1 MRPFLIF
8 IITTR
13 FFLKVFYKG
22 NFLKNLMKHFYLLL
36 FLLINLV
43 GTSQC
48 EVYITPN
55 SAVVIDHNP
64 GISFVFEVQ
73 NDSDTPYFGGDLY
86 LDWALSGGSSGPIW
100 EFNFGVFPILP
111 GESKY
116 VSTPSFDIPLP
127 ENVPGNWSPYSGWS
141 GDEYNQYFRI
151 TLDENVNFNDSDC
164 YQWMLDGDGGYWNE
178 PLSDGCNNPNGDN
191 FCDDQCNLEIL
202 DFNLETAELTIIP
215 NSTYCPNLGSPFWQ
229 NQYPFDNP
237 HVFGFQLN
245 FNWGSSD
252 LNISV
257 GNQEIY
263 ASNEPITID
272 LSVLLGNLAY
282 QNMVESINEGEFC
295 DLVFTLYNIN
305 NSGEPMW
312 LAPDN
317 QSIEL
322 LDLCPVVDEYVD
334 VSLDTIL
341 YDIGCE
347 WVFGSPDPVPY
358 WNGTF
363 YLTNNGD
370 FPITELCIV
379 EDIIGTLEG
388 DDTLCFNNLNIIPGE
403 TYEITIPFMY
413 EWGVLSVRVI
423 NVNGE
428 NGGSDFG
435 WENPF
440 TVGDNMYVQI
450 INYND
455 ECEPIEIPGCTIEQA
470 CNYNPNATLND
481 NSCDFESCA
490 GCMDPEASNYDPEAT
505 IDTPGLCEYEIL
517 GCTDINAINY
527 NPLANTD
534 DGSCIDPIVGCMIP
548 EALNYDPIAN
558 VQCLPIMG
566 GCCIFEEGCMDEE
579 ALNYNP
585 DAWFDDGSCEYDI
598 FGCTDP
604 FASNYNSLATI
615 DDGSCI
621 LILAGCT
628 DSEAINYNPNAGE
641 DDGSCVYDDNCNGIF
656 APNTFTPNNDGVND
670 IWTLVTDP
678 SCWIDWHILIYDR
691 WGRLVWESTTP
702 GEVWV
707 GSNYKGNHYVADG
720 IYVYTA
726 KGVGYNPNNT
736 FQKSGYITIFR

>member
-1 MRPFLIF
+1 MKHFSFLIF
-8 IITTR
+8 T
-13 FFLKVFYKG
+13 
-22 NFLKNLMKHFYLLL
+22 LLS
-36 FLLINLV
+36 IV
-43 GTSQC
+43 GVAQC
-48 EVYITPN
+48 EVHIVPGSPT
-55 SAVVIDHNP
+55 VIDHNP
-64 GISFVFEVQ
+64 GISFIFEVQ
-73 NDSDTPYFGGDLY
+73 NNSDTPYFGGDLY
-86 LDWALSGGSSGPIW
+86 LDWSLSGGSSGPIW
-100 EFNFGVFPILP
+100 DFDFGVFPILP

-141 GDEYNQYFRI
+141 GNEYVEYFRI
-151 TLDENVNFNDSDC
+151 TLDENANFNDSDC

-178 PLSDGCNNPNGDN
+178 PLSDGCSNPNEDN

-229 NQYPFDNP
+229 SQHPFNDP
-237 HVFGFQLN
+237 YVFGFQLN

-263 ASNEPITID
+263 AFNEPITID
-272 LSVLLGNLAY
+272 LSVLLGNLSY

-322 LDLCPVVDEYVD
+322 LNLCPVLDTVNI
-334 VSLDTIL
+334 SLDTLL

-347 WVFGSPDPVPY
+347 WVFESPDPVPY
-358 WNGTF
+358 WIPTYYF
-363 YLTNNGD
+363 TNNGD
-370 FPITELCIV
+370 VPVTEFCV
-379 EDIIGTLEG
+379 VPDILSTPEI
-388 DDTLCFNNLNIIPGE
+388 DTLCYNGFNILPGE
-403 TYEITIPFMY
+403 SFELSLPNVYD
-413 EWGVLSVRVI
+413 WGVLSVRII

-428 NGGSDFG
+428 VEGYEFG
-435 WENPF
+435 NESPF
-440 TVGDNMYVQI
+440 TIADNMHVQI

-455 ECEPIEIPGCTIEQA
+455 ECEPVEIPGCTIEQA

-604 FASNYNSLATI
+604 FASNYNPLATI

-628 DSEAINYNPNAGE
+628 DPEAINYNPNAGE
-641 DDGSCVYDDNCNGIF
+641 DDGSCVYDDFCSGIF

-670 IWTLVTDP
+670 IWTLITDP
-678 SCWIDWHILIYDR
+678 SCWVDWHILIYDR

-702 GEVWV
+702 GEVWM

-726 KGVGYNPNNT
+726 KGIGYNPNNT

>member
-86 LDWALSGGSSGPIW
+86 LDWNLSGGNTGPIW
-100 EFNFGVFPILP
+100 EFNFGVFAILP

-141 GDEYNQYFRI
+141 GDEYNLRI

-178 PLSDGCNNPNGDN
+178 PLSDGCDNPNGDN
-191 FCDDQCNLEIL
+191 FCDDQCNLEVI

-229 NQYPFDNP
+229 SQFPFDNP
-237 HVFGFQLN
+237 YVFGFQLN
-245 FNWGSSD
+245 FNWGIDQLDVSIGSQQIYESSD
-252 LNISV
+252 
-257 GNQEIY
+257 
-263 ASNEPITID
+263 PIAID
-272 LSVLLGNLAY
+272 LGTVLSNSIAY
-282 QNMVESINEGEFC
+282 QNMLESIESDEFC
-295 DLVFTLYNIN
+295 EFTLTLYNIN
-305 NSGEPMW
+305 NTGGQIWQS
-312 LAPDN
+312 PDN

-322 LDLCPVVDEYVD
+322 INLCPQPLVDIA
-334 VSLDTIL
+334 LDTIL
-341 YDIGCE
+341 YNIGCE

-358 WNGTF
+358 WIPTF
-363 YLTNNGD
+363 YLTNNGEV
-370 FPITELCIV
+370 PITEFCIV
-379 EDIIGTLEG
+379 EDVIGTLTG
-388 DDTLCFNNLNIIPGE
+388 DDTICFNNLNIIPGE
-403 TYEITIPFMY
+403 TYELEWPNMY
-413 EWGVLSVRVI
+413 EWGVLSVRI
-423 NVNGE
+423 IDVNGE
-428 NGGSDFG
+428 GENFWDDFG
-435 WENPF
+435 LDDNIE
-440 TVGDNMYVQI
+440 DNMYVQI

-455 ECEPIEIPGCTIEQA
+455 ECEPAEIPGCTIEQA